1 MPALVFSQS
10 RFYFRIGFRNV
21 SLGYVFLQT
30 IQSFSGLKCHIR
42 IKKNIYSWAH
52 GHSLAGSQ
60 DVRKNH

>member
-42 IKKNIYSWAH
+42 IKKTSIH
-52 GHSLAGSQ
+52 GHMGIVWLEA
-60 DVRKNH
+60 RM